1 MARTGTYTVGGRD
14 ELETLRRR
22 WKARRSEEAT
32 RPFAVVEDWDSRL
45 LITDMDRFWDDR
57 AFRPTTTVE
66 KTMVRR
72 G

>member
-1 MARTGTYTVGGRD
+1 MGMDTTFAVGEFVYIVPEWCDRP
-14 ELETLRRR
+14 
-22 WKARRSEEAT
+22 EEAT

-57 AFRPTTTVE
+57 AFRPTTIVE